1 LTVRQ
6 ISLSLDN
13 TVEQLSVV
21 IDSLAENGIGV
32 IALNVVDAAGVRVVK
47 FVTNDPD
54 KTIEVLKSLGYSV
67 EQQNVL
73 AVEAPKHPGGLNAVL
88 HPLKTARIGVKHLY
102 SCLIHGDKTVLIV
115 DVDKMEEAV
124 SALKKNW
131 IHLFGEE
138 LYSM

>member
-1 LTVRQ
+1 MTVRQ

-21 IDSLAENGIGV
+21 IDSLGENGIGV
-32 IALNVVDAAGVRVVK
+32 IAFNVVDAAGVGVVK

-67 EQQNVL
+67 EQKNVL

-131 IHLFGEE
+131 VHLFGEE